1 MADANMTV
9 CPHCGGNLVAGI
21 TINPYGHHMNKYTK
35 DGGKT
40 SVVINSLADTLNIK
54 DVIYT
59 RIDNKTGLPVEV
71 KKEVKAE
78 SHPTVPVPGTNAP
91 SGAVPNQKK

>member
-21 TINPYGHHMNKYTK
+21 TINPYGHHMNNYTK

-40 SVVINSLADTLNIK
+40 VVTLNSLADTLNIK
-54 DVIYT
+54 DFIYT
-59 RIDNKTGLPVEV
+59 RIDPKTGKPVEV

-78 SHPTVPVPGTNAP
+78 SHPVTPVPTTNAP
-91 SGAVPNQKK
+91 SGTVVQPKK